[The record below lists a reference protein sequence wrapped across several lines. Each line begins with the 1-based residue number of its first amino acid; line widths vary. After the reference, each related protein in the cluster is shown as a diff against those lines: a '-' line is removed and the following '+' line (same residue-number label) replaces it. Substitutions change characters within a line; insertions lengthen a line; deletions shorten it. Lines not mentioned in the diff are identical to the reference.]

1 MSFVERVKEILL
13 SRNEEEIENIKLKIE
28 ELQGTHS
35 QKRENVSRLKE
46 ESEIA
51 SKEKAAVQK
60 NVLTKKEL
68 SELEIIYNFIA
79 NYDQID
85 KMIEHI
91 RHISGIM
98 DYMEIEGVAAL
109 NLVEDEERIHRLK
122 LTNCLM
128 KLNDDLPKILA
139 GEQIEEAD
147 EKEDDPEE
155 EIEFKDLRSNF
166 LKRLFGRAKKKE
178 AEASKKEEPK
188 KLFGAKNSKNTFN
201 NYRRTIDLYDIFYN
215 SYIVADI
222 DGGPQVIDKHIANI
236 TMANIRNLELAEKR
250 GFELTE
256 EEYAFLEDARPRE
269 LWTEISKFYS
279 ITLDVSTFIR
289 NFARHI
295 DRYEELYKEKPELF
309 DVKNLEQIFAD
320 NNQLVATLR
329 QKNKVATEKSDEVFK
344 RRQEEKE
351 IKAQI
356 KELETK
362 RAQLRAKNKKISE
375 AKTLKELGYKN
386 KADAVNK
393 IGMQSLDYIVIPVP
407 KEVLHIRDAFAE
419 EKKVKIEIDS
429 NTYYAAYTNDI
440 AAGRINTLDEKADI
454 DSVLLV
460 PISSLKKEDIDSV
473 RSGKINLNSS
483 VLNGK
488 ETILMT
494 PASKSINTV
503 GTDVQVLE
511 YTYDS
516 LPRHLRSFLGEDYT
530 KNQDETE
537 NYEIFKGIP
546 NVSSKEKRLKK
557 EAVKDC
563 LMESVRKAVTQYE
576 SITVNGKSFFI
587 NKEDENEMRLQGQ
600 LKEIDEKTLRKIV
613 SDIEAYILYDG
624 KNNAKIDML
633 YQRLLTEY
641 MRVNRKVKA
650 EYYEED
656 NTMINV
662 NGRKLSIKPTLPA
675 KNESIARR
683 YSRPREDIAYK
694 AMKLAMMVNKFAHL
708 TENEDLQNTLY
719 DAKLELIEHAI
730 DLANDN
736 PMVNIKQVFDK
747 EKMVMSVIMEIPGY
761 NMIALHAKNK
771 GTSLSYKANRLEVF
785 DEKVVQSS
793 TILIPG
799 VNKDLLSVMKGMSE
813 AERGKL
819 LVDLD
824 AETFYKL
831 AIRMGYTSDRIGS
844 AEDRKNFIKRMIS
857 DKKLD
862 DLLKQTEDLEK

>member
-68 SELEIIYNFIA
+68 SELEIIYNFVA

-91 RHISGIM
+91 RHISGMM
-98 DYMEIEGVAAL
+98 DYMEIEGVSAL

-147 EKEDDPEE
+147 EKEDNPEE

-178 AEASKKEEPK
+178 AEANKKEEPK
-188 KLFGAKNSKNTFN
+188 KIFGANNSKNTFN
-201 NYRRTIDLYDIFYN
+201 KYRRTIDLYDIFYN

-256 EEYAFLEDARPRE
+256 EEYAFLEDARPTE

-362 RAQLRAKNKKISE
+362 RTQLRAKNKKISE

-440 AAGRINTLDEKADI
+440 AAGIINTFDEKADI

-473 RSGKINLNSS
+473 RNGKINLNSS

-494 PASKSINTV
+494 PASKSINTA

-537 NYEIFKGIP
+537 NYDIFKGIP

-587 NKEDENEMRLQGQ
+587 NKEDENDMRLQGQ
-600 LKEIDEKTLRKIV
+600 LKEIDEKALRKIV

-771 GTSLSYKANRLEVF
+771 GTSLSYKANRLDVF

-793 TILIPG
+793 TILMPG
-799 VNKDLLSVMKGMSE
+799 VNKELLSVMKGMSE

-844 AEDRKNFIKRMIS
+844 AEDRKNFIKRMTS